1 MEILANIGLIA
12 LGVVIGVVI
21 TACVS
26 AGGYVDALQDAYD
39 KEREAGQKEE
49 RNKWQMSET
58 HR

>member
-39 KEREAGQKEE
+39 KGREAGQKEE
-49 RNKWQMSET
+49 RNK
-58 HR
+58 